1 MTGVPTPPFSS
12 NQALNSYAVFQG
24 VGKSHLKKKL
34 GPGGLFFL
42 GDILREH
49 LDLYIK
55 YKILNIFFDAPVV
68 LCPSFGSMERL
79 KLRRFIYGAYK
90 QIIGVL
96 KARSQC

>member
-1 MTGVPTPPFSS
+1 MQFFRVSR
-12 NQALNSYAVFQG
+12 NRILQKIMA
-24 VGKSHLKKKL
+24 
-34 GPGGLFFL
+34 GGLFFL

-55 YKILNIFFDAPVV
+55 YKILNIFFDAPAV

>member
-1 MTGVPTPPFSS
+1 MQFFRVSG
-12 NQALNSYAVFQG
+12 NRILQKIRA
-24 VGKSHLKKKL
+24 
-34 GPGGLFFL
+34 GGSFFL

-55 YKILNIFFDAPVV
+55 YKILNILFDAPAV

-79 KLRRFIYGAYK
+79 KLWRFIYGAYK

>member
-1 MTGVPTPPFSS
+1 MQFLRVSG
-12 NQALNSYAVFQG
+12 NRILQKIRA
-24 VGKSHLKKKL
+24 
-34 GPGGLFFL
+34 GGLFFL
-42 GDILREH
+42 SDILREH

-79 KLRRFIYGAYK
+79 KLWRFIYGAYK